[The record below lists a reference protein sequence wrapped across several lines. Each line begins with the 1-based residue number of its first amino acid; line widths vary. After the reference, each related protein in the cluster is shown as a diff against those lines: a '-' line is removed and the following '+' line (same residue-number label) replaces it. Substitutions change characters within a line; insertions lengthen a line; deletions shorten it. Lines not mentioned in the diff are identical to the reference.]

1 MLAVCLRRPV
11 RVGGWLLAQFPAPL
25 NACGGPFLPV
35 GGCCSASGRWVS
47 RGRAGGYPSSVRR
60 YVGQI
65 RTANFRRPLRADTPR
80 HVPFPPYAST
90 RRRDRGSEASPLR

>member
-1 MLAVCLRRPV
+1 MLAPCLRRPV

-25 NACGGPFLPV
+25 YACGGPFLWV
-35 GGCCSASGRWVS
+35 GGWCSALCRWWG

-65 RTANFRRPLRADTPR
+65 RTATFRRPLRADTPR
-80 HVPFPPYAST
+80 HVPYSPYAST
-90 RRRDRGSEASPLR
+90 GRHGCGRAAPLG